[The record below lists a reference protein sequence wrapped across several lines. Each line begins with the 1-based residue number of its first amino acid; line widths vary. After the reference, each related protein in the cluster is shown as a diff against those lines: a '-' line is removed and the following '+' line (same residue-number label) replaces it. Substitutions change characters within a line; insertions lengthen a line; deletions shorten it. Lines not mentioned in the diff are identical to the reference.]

1 MERFFGSLKSEWV
14 PEDGYRSEHEARVDV
29 QRYVMRYNNVRLHS
43 YNGYRSPV
51 AMEKL
56 AA

>member
-1 MERFFGSLKSEWV
+1 MSVGSS
-14 PEDGYRSEHEARVDV
+14 G
-29 QRYVMRYNNVRLHS
+29 LHS
-43 YNGYRSPV
+43 YNDYRSPV

>member
-1 MERFFGSLKSEWV
+1 
-14 PEDGYRSEHEARVDV
+14 
-29 QRYVMRYNNVRLHS
+29 VMRYNNIRLHS
-43 YNGYRSPV
+43 YNDYRSPV

>member
-1 MERFFGSLKSEWV
+1 MHAK
-14 PEDGYRSEHEARVDV
+14 DGGGIDNNPY
-29 QRYVMRYNNVRLHS
+29 RYNYYSSPINKMSVGSSGLHS
-43 YNGYRSPV
+43 YNDYRSPV

>member
-1 MERFFGSLKSEWV
+1 L
-14 PEDGYRSEHEARVDV
+14 
-29 QRYVMRYNNVRLHS
+29 MRYNNVRLHS